1 MHVFSLNYIKVIKIA
16 SENKQVCIVISIV
29 EYQQN
34 SKNIYLGVKEMA
46 AIFLKNKV
54 MFIAKL

>member
-1 MHVFSLNYIKVIKIA
+1 MLVFSLNYIKVIKIA
-16 SENKQVCIVISIV
+16 SENKRVSIVISIV